1 VASYLRGPGTARYL
15 RWSVSVLT
23 LRDDRI
29 SEITSFVGDEHFDP
43 FGLPVSLP

>member
-1 VASYLRGPGTARYL
+1 
-15 RWSVSVLT
+15 VLT

-29 SEITSFVGDEHFDP
+29 AEITSFVGDEHFDP